1 MKDGKLM
8 RHLSFLLVLCGS
20 LSTLHAQPY
29 ACSLETKVAC
39 GDLRGSQAPKPVA
52 EGYDPA
58 ISPDGQRIAYT
69 QYDEAGNRR
78 IAIVDIATRK
88 SYLVEGI
95 PGDNNYGPVWSPD
108 GKDLYFNHF
117 LDSDWTLARVQS
129 EGGGFQIVYPGSV
142 SFAVFPDGKKLLC
155 NDMSK
160 FFILTL
166 DQGKA
171 GARTDLPVD
180 AKYESTSIPCRI
192 DISPDG
198 KNALFEMCVESDI
211 QASKTDYPPVSI
223 WSVDLEDGSL
233 TRITPPGL
241 NAIYPS
247 WLPDGSGLLF
257 AQDGPGKDTTSIY
270 RKSLPLDS
278 KAELVAKNAN
288 QPTIGHQ

>member
-1 MKDGKLM
+1 M
-8 RHLSFLLVLCGS
+8 RHFSILLVLS
-20 LSTLHAQPY
+20 STLSCLWAQPY
-29 ACSLETKVAC
+29 ACSLDTKIGC
-39 GDLRGSQAPKPVA
+39 GDLGASMAPKA
-52 EGYDPA
+52 LADGYDPA
-58 ISPDGQRIAYT
+58 ISPDGKRIAFT

-78 IAIVDIATRK
+78 IAIMDIATRK
-88 SYLVEGI
+88 SQLVEGI

-108 GKDLYFNHF
+108 GKDIYFNHF
-117 LDSDWTLARVQS
+117 LDSDWTVARVNS

-142 SFAVFPDGKKLLC
+142 AFAVFPDGKSLLC

-160 FFILTL
+160 FFVLAL

-171 GARTDLPVD
+171 GTRTDLPVD

-198 KNALFEMCVESDI
+198 KSALFEMSVESDI

-223 WSVDLEDGSL
+223 WREDLSDGSL
-233 TRITPPGL
+233 TRVTPPGI

-257 AQDGPGKDTTSIY
+257 AQDGPGKNMTSMY
-270 RKSLPLDS
+270 RKSLSLEAKP
-278 KAELVAKNAN
+278 ELVAKKAT
-288 QPTIGHQ
+288 QPTVARQ